1 MRSKWLELSM
11 MFVAVIALSAAVGAC
26 GGDGNEC
33 GPGTMELG
41 DQCVPFCSDGEF
53 WNGTDCVSAPAC
65 AAGTILNAT
74 TGECEP
80 ACADGTY
87 WTGTACA
94 DVPTCGDGTQFN
106 ATTGE
111 CDPICTTGEYWDGT
125 VCATLPTC
133 PAGFDLNETTGECEA
148 LCDPGTFW
156 DTTTETCLD
165 ACGEGTVLSDGVCM
179 PWIDVVESDSMEP
192 AENNDAMMGG
202 MPGMLTLPAM
212 DASMVLEGIIDSPT
226 DLDGD
231 GYDDADYDTWYFSAT
246 QGTRLRIEGWA
257 DGVFNVATLLIGAS
271 DDESNWWYQRYGL
284 NPDSPESERDF
295 VIPMDGEY
303 LLAVTDFS
311 NLTGD
316 FPVGGPEMGYFVNIT
331 QVANPAPIAGTAG
344 TSQTGSAFDI
354 DQVTYTGTAGELW
367 DVTIDA
373 WSADVYGLMPV
384 FNASGDFMQQLEG
397 MECGWFGCYAVA
409 LSAGLK
415 FTMPMAADGG
425 LMFTADYMYRAG
437 SGGDYAFT
445 AEPNPNVE
453 VLDVTTAA
461 VHNEDLVSSE
471 GEIIY
476 QVDVVAGNLYN
487 IAFENLGVDVT
498 ASLYATLHDVDFNF
512 LRAADTEYDPA
523 PWEFNIYAEV
533 DARYYIRVIDWNQ
546 EAGSDYTYDL
556 VVSSLPVEDLGILDA
571 NNTTITR
578 AGAGPV
584 AAAGDVF
591 WFAATVD
598 QAAAITVS
606 FDPTVAWNLDFEIY
620 NTEVQML
627 ALVAEMGDD
636 EAETVEGIIPAG
648 TYLFRAYE
656 SGMDAGDSTYTF
668 DIALTYDELQQE
680 VEPNDDFG
688 TANAMD
694 ADAIVGL
701 AEAGGIDYFS
711 YTVAA
716 QGVLMFETGPGD
728 ANGDTVMW
736 MYDTDGT
743 TELAYN
749 DDDNGLYSFVFS
761 EVTAGTYY
769 AAVAP
774 YSAETNYVLYAYFV
788 EGACVPGNS
797 YCEDGDNAMVC
808 NDFETGYEAEA
819 CEYGCGDVDGVDQ
832 CMPPAF
838 DEVEPNNDFAGANE
852 IVLDFD
858 GYGNLPEADYDY
870 YTFTLASDAIVTAET
885 YDIPGGAGDTVMY
898 LYDASEA
905 ELATNDDGGDGLYSL
920 IAGQSLTAGTYFI
933 MVRGFYSDFTGA
945 YSTGYYG
952 LTVEAVVAICTA
964 DATQCNVD
972 GNLETCN
979 AGGTAWDVTVCGY
992 GCDDSGSPAVCN
1004 SAPPLINEV
1013 SYDQDGTDTTEF
1025 VEIIAE
1031 PGLNLAG
1038 YSLVHI
1044 NGNGGAMVWAADL
1057 TDVIVPADGFLVL
1070 GTAIVPEVDYVLADL
1085 GGGAMQNGPDSVVLY
1100 WDYTGGAEV
1109 VVDAYGYE
1117 EFDGTE
1123 VFMGEGNWDIG
1134 IPYGSWNTS
1143 VGRYPDGSDSDDNAT
1158 DFVQAW
1164 FATPGE
1170 PNLAG
1175 ALDSSTRMAFSAEV
1189 GGTPVAIPD
1198 NDVGGVT
1205 LTMDFTGLSFIPA
1218 SLTDLNVGINIAHTY
1233 RGDLDVILTAPDGT
1247 TSVQLLMNT
1256 WDSSDDY
1263 ITAFDWGM
1271 TPYSGSMDDFNGL
1284 DAQGVWTL
1292 YIEDT
1297 SGGDVGDLVDWVLWL
1312 E

>member
-1 MRSKWLELSM
+1 MRSKWLKMSM
-11 MFVAVIALSAAVGAC
+11 MFVVVIALSAAVGAC

-33 GPGTMELG
+33 GPGTMEIG
-41 DQCVPFCSDGEF
+41 DQCVPFCADNEY
-53 WNGTDCVSAPAC
+53 WNGTECVGAAAC
-65 AAGTILNAT
+65 AAGTVLNAT

-111 CDPICTTGEYWDGT
+111 CEPICTTGEYWDGT
-125 VCATLPTC
+125 ACAVLPAC
-133 PAGFDLNETTGECEA
+133 PVGYDLNETTGECEA
-148 LCDPGTFW
+148 LCAPGTFW

-165 ACGEGTVLSDGVCM
+165 ACGEGTVLSNGVCL

-246 QGTRLRIEGWA
+246 QGTRLTIEGWA

-271 DDESNWWYQRYGL
+271 EDESNWWYQRYGL
-284 NPDSPESERDF
+284 TPDSPESERDF

-331 QVANPAPIAGTAG
+331 QVANPAPIAGTVG
-344 TSQTGSAFDI
+344 TPQTGSVFDI

-373 WSADVYGLMPV
+373 MSADVYGIMPV
-384 FNASGDFMQQLEG
+384 FNASGDFLQELEG
-397 MECGWFGCYAVA
+397 EVCEWYGCFDAS

-415 FTMPMAADGG
+415 FTMPVPADGG
-425 LMFTADYMYRAG
+425 FMFTADYRYRSG
-437 SGGDYAFT
+437 LGGDYGFT
-445 AEPNPNVE
+445 AQPNPNVE
-453 VLDVTTAA
+453 VLDVSTTA

-476 QVDVVAGNLYN
+476 QIDVVAGNLYN
-487 IAFENLGVDVT
+487 IAFENLGVDMVDD
-498 ASLYATLHDVDFNF
+498 LIATLHDVDFNY
-512 LRAADTEYDPA
+512 LRFVDTYNEA

-533 DARYYIRVIDWNQ
+533 DARYFIRVFDYSAD
-546 EAGSDYTYDL
+546 EAPSDYTYDL
-556 VVSSLPVEDLGILDA
+556 VVSSWPVEDLGTLDST
-571 NNTTITR
+571 NTTITR

-598 QAAAITVS
+598 QTAEITGS
-606 FDPTVAWNLDFEIY
+606 FAPTVAWNLDFEIY
-620 NTEVQML
+620 DINVQML
-627 ALVAEMGDD
+627 DMFAEAGDG
-636 EAETVEGIIPAG
+636 EAEIVAGIAPAG

-668 DIALTYDELQQE
+668 DIDFTYNEVPQE
-680 VEPNDDFG
+680 VESNDDFS
-688 TANAMD
+688 TANVMEG
-694 ADAIVGL
+694 DAIIGL
-701 AEAGGIDYFS
+701 AEADGIDYFS
-711 YTVAA
+711 YTVAG

-728 ANGDTVMW
+728 ANGDTVLW

-749 DDDNGLYSFVFS
+749 DDYDGYYSFVAS
-761 EVTAGTYY
+761 EVDAGTYF

-774 YSAETNYVLYAYFV
+774 WGAETNYVLYAYFV

-808 NDFETGYEAEA
+808 NDFENGYEAEA
-819 CEYGCGDVDGVDQ
+819 CDFGCGDVDGVDQ
-832 CMPPAF
+832 CMPPDFA
-838 DEVEPNNDFAGANE
+838 EVEPNNDFAGANE

-858 GYGNLPEADYDY
+858 GYGDLPEADYDY

-885 YDIPGGAGDTVMY
+885 YDIPGGVGDTVMY

-905 ELATNDDGGDGLYSL
+905 ELVTNDDGGAGFYSL

-952 LTVEAVVAICTA
+952 LTVVAEVVICTA
-964 DATQCNVD
+964 DATQCNTD
-972 GNLETCN
+972 GNLEICN
-979 AGGTAWDVTVCGY
+979 AVGTAWDVTVCSDGCESDGGSGFMCALPANDDCAGAVEVTPSGVQVIMGDTSVMTDTIGQSAADAYYTFTLTAETDVDILMEATGFDTYLRLYSGACGSLVAEGTNDDCTGTRDSCLSVTLAAGTYVVVAEGY
-992 GCDDSGSPAVCN
+992 YSYSFGVFTLTITFPTPSLIISEYVEGTSNNKAIEFTNLTSADIELSNCEWVNYNNGNAIDDPSGAFVFAAGTLAPGASYVVCN
-1004 SAPPLINEV
+1004 TSGTV
-1013 SYDQDGTDTTEF
+1013 SGGGDIPDASCDATGNVYF
-1025 VEIIAE
+1025 
-1031 PGLNLAG
+1031 
-1038 YSLVHI
+1038 
-1044 NGNGGAMVWAADL
+1044 NGN
-1057 TDVIVPADGFLVL
+1057 
-1070 GTAIVPEVDYVLADL
+1070 
-1085 GGGAMQNGPDSVVLY
+1085 DSVVLY
-1100 WDYTGGAEV
+1100 CGGEIIDVFGQVGLDEVWGDGTAYSTQNNTLRRNCGVILGDTIHDDVFDPSVEWTGAG
-1109 VVDAYGYE
+1109 VDA
-1117 EFDGTE
+1117 F
-1123 VFMGEGNWDIG
+1123 
-1134 IPYGSWNTS
+1134 
-1143 VGRYPDGSDSDDNAT
+1143 
-1158 DFVQAW
+1158 
-1164 FATPGE
+1164 
-1170 PNLAG
+1170 
-1175 ALDSSTRMAFSAEV
+1175 
-1189 GGTPVAIPD
+1189 
-1198 NDVGGVT
+1198 
-1205 LTMDFTGLSFIPA
+1205 
-1218 SLTDLNVGINIAHTY
+1218 
-1233 RGDLDVILTAPDGT
+1233 GDL
-1247 TSVQLLMNT
+1247 
-1256 WDSSDDY
+1256 
-1263 ITAFDWGM
+1263 
-1271 TPYSGSMDDFNGL
+1271 
-1284 DAQGVWTL
+1284 GVHCP
-1292 YIEDT
+1292 
-1297 SGGDVGDLVDWVLWL
+1297 
-1312 E
+1312 